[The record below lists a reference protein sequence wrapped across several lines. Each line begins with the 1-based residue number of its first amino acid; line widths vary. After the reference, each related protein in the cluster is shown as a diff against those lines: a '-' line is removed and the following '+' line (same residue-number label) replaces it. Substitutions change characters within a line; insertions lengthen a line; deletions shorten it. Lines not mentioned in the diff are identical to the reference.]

1 MADQQ
6 EIKVKINDEQ
16 LKGAFANFMRVTH
29 QKGEF
34 TMDFAHLLP
43 PQGIVTARV
52 VTTPAH
58 LKQIVKALEKNLAD
72 YEQKFGKV
80 EEAENREAPIGF
92 QA

>member
-1 MADQQ
+1 MANQQ

-16 LKGAFANFMRVTH
+16 LKGAFTNFMRVTH

-34 TMDFAHLLP
+34 AMDFAYILP

-58 LKQIVKALEKNLAD
+58 LKQIVRALEKNLAD
-72 YEQKFGKV
+72 YEKKFGKV
-80 EEAENREAPIGF
+80 EEISDREEEVGF
-92 QA
+92 HN